1 MGGTSPPQL
10 FEGARQ
16 KAKISMAK
24 IASPLHALTKPLVDT
39 SESAHYSREHDTD
52 VRFDADVSETNKQR
66 FVGQPAFGVCTCPIA
81 ALLSIDTT
89 AVDLFLQYERDRE
102 PVLYCRSGTRLD
114 QQQFLDL
121 VDSGIERVYVRRDDF
136 YQVSNN
142 VLEVLEKCLQQDTV
156 PQTEKFAALQ
166 VAFAVEIEQSM
177 RLVDSGRIRCAGGT
191 NQPRFGDLVCHERG
205 AATRPVPHCRHDF
218 STFTHVTNVA
228 SYSIILAEQLGIHDR
243 LELEQIATGA
253 MLHDIG
259 KRFIPAAILTKNGPL
274 DPEERE
280 LVETHPLRGYEELC
294 DRPGLCFGQLMMV
307 YQHHEHVD
315 GSGYPVKIP
324 DCEIHP
330 WAKLLTVVDRFD
342 AMTAK
347 RPYRRPAT
355 LEFVFDYQ
363 RQRAGTH
370 FDREVVECWI
380 SAMSKTGSA
389 SRGKPLRRQPACP
402 ST

>member
-1 MGGTSPPQL
+1 MLEIPINSDV
-10 FEGARQ
+10 
-16 KAKISMAK
+16 SD
-24 IASPLHALTKPLVDT
+24 SPLSGYVP
-39 SESAHYSREHDTD
+39 
-52 VRFDADVSETNKQR
+52 VR
-66 FVGQPAFGVCTCPIA
+66 IA

-89 AVDLFLQYERDRE
+89 AVDLFLQYERGRE
-102 PVLYCRSGTRLD
+102 PVLYCRSGARLD

-136 YQVSNN
+136 HQVCNN

-166 VAFAVEIEQSM
+166 VAFAVEIEESM
-177 RLVDSGRIRCAGGT
+177 RLIDSGRIRSLAE
-191 NQPRFGDLVCHERG
+191 RISRDLVTLF
-205 AATRPVPHCRHDF
+205 ATSEVLPRDLFRIAMHDF
-218 STFTHVTNVA
+218 NTFTHVTNVA

-243 LELEQIATGA
+243 PELEQIATGA

-259 KRFIPAAILTKNGPL
+259 KRFIPAAILAKNGPL

-294 DRPGLCFGQLMMV
+294 DRPGLSFGQLMMV

-315 GSGYPVKIP
+315 GSGYPVKIL
-324 DCEIHP
+324 DREIHP

-347 RPYRRPAT
+347 RPYRRSAT
-355 LEFVFDYQ
+355 LEFVIDYQ
-363 RQRAGTH
+363 RQRAGTV

-380 SAMSKTGSA
+380 LAMSKTGSA
-389 SRGKPLRRQPACP
+389 SRGKPLTRQPACP
-402 ST
+402 NT